1 MPACKNIDFSVLSVL
16 LLFAECEKM
25 YTLVLKKGEEKR
37 AFKHPWIYAN
47 EVKEITGKD
56 EQGSIAKVLT
66 AEGKLVGYG
75 YINHASKIIV
85 RILSRKEESF
95 DRDFYKKRIVAAR
108 DARLSLG
115 YEDNYRAVFAENDDL
130 PGLIVDKYADHLSVQ
145 FLSLGM
151 ERRKKMIVD
160 ILREVYHPVC
170 IYERSDSP
178 VREKEGLKQTKGVLY
193 GALSPDLTI
202 IENGIK
208 LHIDLE
214 NGQKTGYF
222 LDQKENRAA
231 IRRYAKE
238 KKVLD
243 CFCNQGGFSLNA
255 ALGGAKEVIAADISE
270 TALESVCKNA
280 IANGFTN
287 IQTLKADV
295 FALLREYHKAG
306 TAFDMIVLDPPAFT
320 KSTDTVKEGYKGYV
334 DINTLAMKLLAPGGV
349 LVTCSC
355 SQHLTLPLF
364 LRMIAEASDRANV
377 RVKLSELRV
386 QSPDHASI
394 LSMDETLYLKV
405 AILTVL

>member
-1 MPACKNIDFSVLSVL
+1 MYVL
-16 LLFAECEKM
+16 
-25 YTLVLKKGEEKR
+25 TLKKGEEKR

-56 EQGSIAKVLT
+56 EQGSIAKVL
-66 AEGKLVGYG
+66 AADGRLVGYG

-85 RILSRKEESF
+85 RILSRKEETF
-95 DRDFYKKRIVAAR
+95 DRDFFKARIVKAR
-108 DARLSLG
+108 DARLALG
-115 YEDNYRAVFAENDDL
+115 YEDNYRAIFAENDDL

-151 ERRKKMIVD
+151 DKRKEMITDV
-160 ILREVYHPVC
+160 LREVFSPAC
-170 IYERSDSP
+170 IYERSDVS
-178 VREKEGLKQTKGVLY
+178 VREKEGLHPVKGVLY
-193 GALSPDLTI
+193 GTLDKDLTI
-202 IENGIK
+202 TENGLK

-231 IRRYAKE
+231 IRRYAKG

-255 ALGGAKEVIAADISE
+255 ALGGAKEVIAADVSE
-270 TALESVCKNA
+270 TALETVRRNA
-280 IANGFTN
+280 KTNGLDTV
-287 IQTLKADV
+287 TTVKADV
-295 FALLREYHKAG
+295 FALLREYHG
-306 TAFDMIVLDPPAFT
+306 TGEKFDMIVLDPPAFT
-320 KSTDTVKEGYKGYV
+320 KSSDTVKEGYKGYL
-334 DINTLAMKLLAPGGV
+334 DINTLALKLLSPNGV

-364 LRMIAEASDRANV
+364 LRMIEEASDHAKV

-386 QSPDHASI
+386 QSPDHAA
-394 LSMDETLYLKV
+394 LLTMDETLYLKV
-405 AILTVL
+405 AVLTAL